1 MDDLKAL
8 YFRIENPIDNK
19 VKWSKL
25 LNIYSTSYDY
35 EDFYSRVIKK
45 EQDTLVFYDAEDKK
59 TFCLMMW
66 SIWKNKILAISED
79 DLRIA
84 IENKDFDYDIYDVIK
99 KVRELESIK
108 SYTVLQQVLTSP
120 DINRY
125 FSDLFDDF
133 NHKVVIYSDFEIKK
147 QDTYNTVLSIRVD
160 STKLYKLLKQFINE
174 CNSSDLPYYLKY
186 NECGKKITVN
196 IYTTIENFRKVESI
210 LSILRKENNLYFY
223 ENKDLLSGSLS
234 EYIGLRN
241 KDYYNTY
248 QYLRERSLIL
258 FKSFDSVTYEY
269 ISNHLNILV
278 SYKEGRMNIIDYI
291 STYVMERVVS
301 QLINGTIKTREEYF
315 NFTNSEDLVR
325 LKSYIKEKLSNNMRD
340 ILKQR
345 LYLKNSEEEIE
356 FKLNE
361 NKTIKIDVDI
371 IMRAI
376 RSLTLTLMNKDR
388 ALEKAY
394 RIRIRNECQFY
405 KVDFDKFC
413 LDAGFSKKLF
423 FNKSQFDNYQKEIDK
438 IHQEIKKVESL
449 ENLISSEINN
459 DTRSKIAD
467 SMGELRQIFNL
478 EEGN

>member
-1 MDDLKAL
+1 M
-8 YFRIENPIDNK
+8 
-19 VKWSKL
+19 
-25 LNIYSTSYDY
+25 
-35 EDFYSRVIKK
+35 
-45 EQDTLVFYDAEDKK
+45 
-59 TFCLMMW
+59 
-66 SIWKNKILAISED
+66 
-79 DLRIA
+79 
-84 IENKDFDYDIYDVIK
+84 
-99 KVRELESIK
+99 
-108 SYTVLQQVLTSP
+108 
-120 DINRY
+120 
-125 FSDLFDDF
+125 
-133 NHKVVIYSDFEIKK
+133 
-147 QDTYNTVLSIRVD
+147 
-160 STKLYKLLKQFINE
+160 
-174 CNSSDLPYYLKY
+174 
-186 NECGKKITVN
+186 
-196 IYTTIENFRKVESI
+196 
-210 LSILRKENNLYFY
+210 
-223 ENKDLLSGSLS
+223 LSGSLS